1 MVSSVAFADAYKTLT
16 FPDDNS
22 ENNKVNGYVDT
33 WTAKIGKDS
42 WSIANFNNNQ
52 WKGWTY
58 IRCGRKSDAS
68 VASIATDFAIDQPIS
83 SVVVTF
89 DKIDKDDKINS
100 ISLLVASDADF
111 ANVIETVE
119 APNKEAG
126 DMLFEIKNPTANSY
140 YKLVVDCQSAGSNG
154 IVQISKIQYYK
165 QGDEPEIIDIS
176 NTPET
181 AYTVAK
187 AHELIEAG
195 KGLATSVYVKGV
207 ITEIR
212 NFDSKYGQLN
222 YYINDANGTGDDLY
236 VYGGL
241 YLGGEKFDDAL
252 FLASISNNTA
262 PRRGAIHLP
271 WLNVDLGSFNTST
284 IKYDMRVLASD
295 INFKYLL
302 SPENREKINDDKL
315 LVNLTADIAGVG
327 VSPLNNIRPTTFFV
341 GISKMSTEFSKFLI
355 EMIRPINPGISTVE
369 NIVQF
374 GYDPNSVEFSI
385 SANKVYTTFYFRDQ
399 NLDKVSQQKQQLIAF
414 EGDKF
419 GLEPMPFSD
428 VISYLEGN

>member
-1 MVSSVAFADAYKTLT
+1 MDTESLYLPFGIEIGGLFNVNGNLKNNIADGVFKTDEFFANMDSPDKMSIVLNGLTSNIDYHFDLTPTKNETAVSAARYTPLITQVPNMYFKQLRVYLKIPPFIDDSIRIMDFYSSV
-16 FPDDNS
+16 
-22 ENNKVNGYVDT
+22 
-33 WTAKIGKDS
+33 
-42 WSIANFNNNQ
+42 
-52 WKGWTY
+52 
-58 IRCGRKSDAS
+58 
-68 VASIATDFAIDQPIS
+68 
-83 SVVVTF
+83 
-89 DKIDKDDKINS
+89 
-100 ISLLVASDADF
+100 
-111 ANVIETVE
+111 
-119 APNKEAG
+119 
-126 DMLFEIKNPTANSY
+126 
-140 YKLVVDCQSAGSNG
+140 
-154 IVQISKIQYYK
+154 KIQ
-165 QGDEPEIIDIS
+165 G
-176 NTPET
+176 
-181 AYTVAK
+181 
-187 AHELIEAG
+187 H
-195 KGLATSVYVKGV
+195 GLTIQDLKS
-207 ITEIR
+207 
-212 NFDSKYGQLN
+212 SL
-222 YYINDANGTGDDLY
+222 YI
-236 VYGGL
+236 
-241 YLGGEKFDDAL
+241 GGEKFDDNL
-252 FLASISNNTA
+252 FLTSISNNTA

-271 WLNVDLGSFNTST
+271 WVNVDLGSFNTST

-419 GLEPMPFSD
+419 GLEPMLFSD
-428 VISYLEGN
+428 VISLLGGL

>member
-1 MVSSVAFADAYKTLT
+1 MNYDVGLDTESLYLPFGIEIGGLFNVNGNLKNNIADGVFKTDEFFANMDSPDKMSIVLNGLTSNIDYHFDLTPTKNETAVSAARYTPLITQVPNMYFKQLRVYLKIPPFVDDSIRIMDFYSSV
-16 FPDDNS
+16 
-22 ENNKVNGYVDT
+22 
-33 WTAKIGKDS
+33 
-42 WSIANFNNNQ
+42 
-52 WKGWTY
+52 
-58 IRCGRKSDAS
+58 
-68 VASIATDFAIDQPIS
+68 
-83 SVVVTF
+83 
-89 DKIDKDDKINS
+89 
-100 ISLLVASDADF
+100 
-111 ANVIETVE
+111 
-119 APNKEAG
+119 
-126 DMLFEIKNPTANSY
+126 
-140 YKLVVDCQSAGSNG
+140 
-154 IVQISKIQYYK
+154 KIQ
-165 QGDEPEIIDIS
+165 G
-176 NTPET
+176 
-181 AYTVAK
+181 
-187 AHELIEAG
+187 H
-195 KGLATSVYVKGV
+195 GLTIQDLKS
-207 ITEIR
+207 
-212 NFDSKYGQLN
+212 SL
-222 YYINDANGTGDDLY
+222 YI
-236 VYGGL
+236 
-241 YLGGEKFDDAL
+241 GGEKFDDAL

-369 NIVQF
+369 T
-374 GYDPNSVEFSI
+374 VEFSI